1 MAIFLT
7 ADIVSL
13 VLQAIGGGWA
23 ASVTPSPDAASNLML
38 AGIAFQLGVMIIF
51 VTIGLDFCFR
61 IWKDKPYGSRIKK
74 FRATN
79 SDNMEMGT
87 REFDSES
94 RRTSVTHLKDTGHD
108 AGTGVNGQTWTG
120 MSKGWWVFMF
130 AMLISSIAIIVRGKP
145 SSLSKE
151 PADG

>member
-1 MAIFLT
+1 VAIFLT

-23 ASVTPSPDAASNLML
+23 ASVTPAPDPASNLML
-38 AGIAFQLGVMIIF
+38 AGIAFQLGVMTIF
-51 VTIGLDFCFR
+51 VFIGLDFCFR

-145 SSLSKE
+145 SSLSLE
-151 PADG
+151 SANG

>member
-1 MAIFLT
+1 
-7 ADIVSL
+7 
-13 VLQAIGGGWA
+13 
-23 ASVTPSPDAASNLML
+23 
-38 AGIAFQLGVMIIF
+38 
-51 VTIGLDFCFR
+51 
-61 IWKDKPYGSRIKK
+61 
-74 FRATN
+74 
-79 SDNMEMGT
+79 MGT

-145 SSLSKE
+145 SSLSLE
-151 PADG
+151 SANG